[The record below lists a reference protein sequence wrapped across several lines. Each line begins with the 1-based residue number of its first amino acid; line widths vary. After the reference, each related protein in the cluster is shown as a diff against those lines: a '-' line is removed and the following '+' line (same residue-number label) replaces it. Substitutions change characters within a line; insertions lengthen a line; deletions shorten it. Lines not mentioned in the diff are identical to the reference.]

1 VKKPE
6 DLNLNNEEGKVK
18 KIFLVLLATSILF
31 ASSVSIFAHDFWLV
45 PKKFRISPGD
55 SLEISANTG
64 MDFPN
69 SLSAV
74 TPDRIDQFRIVGESI
89 KANITEFT
97 VQGNSLAA
105 NYSFEKPGTFV
116 IAAALKSKEIKLTG
130 KEFNEYLLADGLPK
144 IYELR
149 KKEGI
154 LDKDAIEYYSKYPKT
169 IIQVG
174 TKKDDS
180 VTEPMGLPIEIVPK
194 VNPYKLKKG
203 DELEVSVLFQGKP
216 LPNAE
221 IAWSYP
227 GRGEEFAGSIKTD
240 ELGQA
245 SIPLI
250 KTGPYVIRLTHME
263 WVKKPTHEW
272 ESYWTSLTFEVLS
285 DTNR

>member
-1 VKKPE
+1 
-6 DLNLNNEEGKVK
+6 VK
-18 KIFLVLLATSILF
+18 KIYLALLAVSILF
-31 ASSVSIFAHDFWLV
+31 TASVTILAHDFWLV

-55 SLEISANTG
+55 SLTISANTG

-74 TPDRIDQFRIVGESI
+74 TPDRIDQFILVGES
-89 KANITEFT
+89 KKENITEFT
-97 VQGNSLAA
+97 VQETSLTT
-105 NYSFEKPGTFV
+105 NYVFQKPGTFV
-116 IAAALKSKEIKLTG
+116 FAAALKPKEIKLTG
-130 KEFNEYLLADGLPK
+130 KEFNEYLLADGLPN

-154 LDKDAIEYYSKYPKT
+154 LDKDAVEYYSKYPKT

-174 TKKDDS
+174 NKTDDS
-180 VTEPMGLPIEIVPK
+180 PTKPIGLPIEIVPK
-194 VNPYKLKKG
+194 VNPYELRKG
-203 DELEVSVLFQGKP
+203 DKLEVAVLFQGKP

-240 ELGQA
+240 ELGKA

-250 KTGPYVIRLTHME
+250 KAGPYVIRLTHME
-263 WVKKPTHEW
+263 WVKKTTHEW
-272 ESYWTSLTFEVLS
+272 ESYWTSLTFEVIS
-285 DTNR
+285 DTKS

>member
-1 VKKPE
+1 M
-6 DLNLNNEEGKVK
+6 EGKMR
-18 KIFLVLLATSILF
+18 KISLTLWVVLFLF
-31 ASSVSIFAHDFWLV
+31 AVSVTISAHDLWLV
-45 PKKFRISPGD
+45 PEKFRIAPGD
-55 SLEISANTG
+55 SLIILANTG

-74 TPDRIDQFRIVGESI
+74 TLDRIDQFKLVGKSI
-89 KANITEFT
+89 KKNITKFT

-105 NYSFEKPGTFV
+105 KCAFEKSGTFV
-116 IAAALKSKEIKLTG
+116 IAASLKPREIKLTG
-130 KEFNEYLLADGLPK
+130 KEFNEYLLADGLPN

-154 LDKDAIEYYSKYPKT
+154 LEKDAVEYYSKYPKT

-174 TKKDDS
+174 NRIDDS
-180 VTEPMGLPIEIVPK
+180 PTKPIGLSIEIIPK
-194 VNPYKLKKG
+194 INPYELKKG
-203 DELEVSVLFQGKP
+203 DELAVLVLFKGKP

-227 GRGEEFAGSIKTD
+227 GRGEEFAGSTKTD

-245 SIPLI
+245 SIPLL
-250 KTGPYVIRLTHME
+250 KAGPYVIRLTHME

-272 ESYWTSLTFEVLS
+272 ESYWTSLTFEVMS
-285 DTNR
+285 NNNP